1 MALALTGPSSLSPC
15 TVAAIVHDFWGTP
28 LPAPRTPG
36 RAHHIMNMCRGNGF
50 FQDWWSDF
58 AIPVPMSLN
67 RPSNSR
73 KPILEGSHAS
83 NAEARQFVDCT
94 CRGFCLSP
102 SQTIPTVLENTR
114 DGPDNPAT
122 IRPYSLYHL
131 QYGTKSIR
139 TGSVLI
145 SQSYFSKSSV
155 RIVIGCIWWV
165 RTDHVRILLDTV
177 LYLLVLPPM
186 LSPPGS

>member
-1 MALALTGPSSLSPC
+1 
-15 TVAAIVHDFWGTP
+15 
-28 LPAPRTPG
+28 
-36 RAHHIMNMCRGNGF
+36 MNMRRGNGF

-58 AIPVPMSLN
+58 AIPVLMSLN

-73 KPILEGSHAS
+73 KRFREASHAS
-83 NAEARQFVDCT
+83 NAAARQFVDCT

-155 RIVIGCIWWV
+155 RIVIGCIGGSA
-165 RTDHVRILLDTV
+165 RTMYEYFWTPYCTFSFFRQCCHLLGADLSHGCTV
-177 LYLLVLPPM
+177 FLSSSRVLGH
-186 LSPPGS
+186 LA